1 MINFSDSNITDILP
15 DSIKNDPKVMALGYA
30 VNQQVIKIIDKAKLI
45 CVYGAIDELPDEI
58 LDLLAIEMRSQ
69 YYNDSLTIDAKRE
82 ILKKTMIWH
91 YHAGTL
97 SAVRELVEFIW
108 GPNIKI
114 EEWFEF
120 DGDPYTFQVE
130 LLDLDNIMD
139 DQTMADF
146 IEALRKVKNT
156 RSWLKTIIF
165 HRQIIQKLFSG
176 VVATPQYS
184 RQVIVDFYNE
194 TYKDTFDTYTGLAN
208 VQVTRQNIKEEV

>member
-1 MINFSDSNITDILP
+1 MIKFSDSNVADILP
-15 DSIKNDPKVMALGYA
+15 EGIKKDPMVMALGYA
-30 VNQQVIKIIDKAKLI
+30 VNKQIKKIIDKSKLI
-45 CVYGAIDELPDEI
+45 SMYGAIDELPDKI

-69 YYNDSLTIDAKRE
+69 YYNSNLPINIKRD
-82 ILKKTMIWH
+82 ILKNTLVWH

-120 DGDPYTFQVE
+120 DGDPYTFQIE
-130 LLDLDNIMD
+130 LFDLDNIMD

-165 HRQIIQKLFSG
+165 HRQIILKLFSG
-176 VVATPQYS
+176 AVATPQYS

-194 TYKDTFDTYTGLAN
+194 TYKDTFDTYTGLVNA
-208 VQVTRQNIKEEV
+208 QVTRQNIKEV